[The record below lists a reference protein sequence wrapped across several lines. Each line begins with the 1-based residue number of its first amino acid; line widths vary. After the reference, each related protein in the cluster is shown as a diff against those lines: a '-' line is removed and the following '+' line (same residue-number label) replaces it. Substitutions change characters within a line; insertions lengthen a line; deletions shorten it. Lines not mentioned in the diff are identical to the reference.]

1 MYRYLNDY
9 LLTLSFWLSQPCDDA
24 DFKLLTQERELYC
37 NAMGQCSCCRQ
48 PNST

>member
-24 DFKLLTQERELYC
+24 DFKWLTQERELVRK
-37 NAMGQCSCCRQ
+37 ALREWS
-48 PNST
+48 